1 MKNPEWKAEKF
12 GEFFNSI
19 TTAPVAAPIG
29 RHMHR
34 RNRHS
39 HVDAGLCARPG
50 DNAYK

>member
-1 MKNPEWKAEKF
+1 
-12 GEFFNSI
+12 
-19 TTAPVAAPIG
+19 
-29 RHMHR
+29 MHR